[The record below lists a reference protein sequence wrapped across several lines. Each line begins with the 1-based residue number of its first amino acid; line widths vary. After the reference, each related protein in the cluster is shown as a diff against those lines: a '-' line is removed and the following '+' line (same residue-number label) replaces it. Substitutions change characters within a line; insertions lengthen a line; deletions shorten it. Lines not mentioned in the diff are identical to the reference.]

1 LILLPFLSAFISW
14 LCVFVAGKLLFLNI
28 LPRKKDQLI
37 AQLSETISKEVS
49 FDGITQKISDP
60 AMVKKVMPVVEEH
73 IDEFLRHKLKEKFP
87 MVGMLM
93 GEKTIDSLKEIFLK
107 EIESLFPVILNK
119 FAGNLAQEVDIKA
132 MVTERLSNLPISR
145 LEKAAFPVLGLF
157 QAAAAIGGLL
167 GGIAILLLS

>member
-1 LILLPFLSAFISW
+1 
-14 LCVFVAGKLLFLNI
+14 
-28 LPRKKDQLI
+28 
-37 AQLSETISKEVS
+37 
-49 FDGITQKISDP
+49 
-60 AMVKKVMPVVEEH
+60 MPVVEEH

-93 GEKTIDSLKEIFLK
+93 GEKTIESLKEIFLK

-145 LEKAAFPVLGLF
+145 LEKAAFPVLGLDRKSTRLNSSHVKSSY
-157 QAAAAIGGLL
+157 AVLCL
-167 GGIAILLLS
+167 